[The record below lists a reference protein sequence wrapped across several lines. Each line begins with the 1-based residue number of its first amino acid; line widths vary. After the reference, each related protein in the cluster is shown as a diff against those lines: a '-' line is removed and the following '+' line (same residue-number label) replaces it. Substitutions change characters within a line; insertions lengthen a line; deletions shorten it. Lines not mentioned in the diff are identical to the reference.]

1 MILSTPPFQIHS
13 TLKNPTPYV
22 HNILHQYLLSLI
34 NHKPRRMN
42 NMSLCNLPNI
52 SQPYADVRYIM
63 HHHNHKPVYF
73 TLMPSHDCDD
83 INLQMFCRYSCS
95 CSFVT
100 LFRCSV
106 VRLKSKPR
114 YTFCQH
120 HMYRLRTYS
129 ISSSICPNV
138 CCCILHPIPSVV
150 VCLLFFLLLR
160 GSVYYV
166 NAPTGRL
173 KPIWL
178 LPRRFFATINSYIPQ
193 LLKFH
198 RYFMVEGA
206 LVA

>member
-1 MILSTPPFQIHS
+1 MIHSTPPFQIHS

-100 LFRCSV
+100 LFRRS
-106 VRLKSKPR
+106 SQIQ
-114 YTFCQH
+114 T
-120 HMYRLRTYS
+120 S
-129 ISSSICPNV
+129 IYLLPTPHVSTKNLFYIFVDMSQRVLLHTAPNSIC
-138 CCCILHPIPSVV
+138 CCVSTLLSITPRVSLLCKCTNWSFEADMAVSALILCHYKFIYTPIIKVPS
-150 VCLLFFLLLR
+150 LFH
-160 GSVYYV
+160 G
-166 NAPTGRL
+166 
-173 KPIWL
+173 
-178 LPRRFFATINSYIPQ
+178 
-193 LLKFH
+193 
-198 RYFMVEGA
+198 
-206 LVA
+206 

>member
-1 MILSTPPFQIHS
+1 MIHSTPPFQIHS

-100 LFRCSV
+100 LFRRS
-106 VRLKSKPR
+106 SQIQ
-114 YTFCQH
+114 T
-120 HMYRLRTYS
+120 S
-129 ISSSICPNV
+129 IYLLPTPHVSTKTLFYIFVDMSQRVLLHTAPNSIC
-138 CCCILHPIPSVV
+138 CCVSTLLSITPRVSLLCKCTNWSFEADMAASAQILCHYKFIYTPIIKVPS
-150 VCLLFFLLLR
+150 LFH
-160 GSVYYV
+160 G
-166 NAPTGRL
+166 
-173 KPIWL
+173 
-178 LPRRFFATINSYIPQ
+178 
-193 LLKFH
+193 
-198 RYFMVEGA
+198 
-206 LVA
+206 